1 MKRYL
6 KRMTLLSALVALIM
20 SVSMT
25 TYAADD
31 SDAINEKLGVPI
43 IVYGDTLTD
52 AQRGEVRDLLDVEK
66 LDTYREYDITG
77 ADIAKYIDGDPHSRM
92 FSSAKII
99 RKDKG
104 HGIVVNIV
112 TADNITQVTSEMY
125 ANA

>member
-1 MKRYL
+1 HL
-6 KRMTLLSALVALIM
+6 KMYAIFIALIALVM
-20 SVSMT
+20 SASTT

-52 AQRGEVRDLLDVEK
+52 AQREEVRDLLDVEK
-66 LDTYREYDITG
+66 LEAYEEYDITG
-77 ADIAKYIDGDPHSRM
+77 ADIANYIDGDPNSRM
-92 FSSAKII
+92 FSSAKIT

-112 TADNITQVTSEMY
+112 TADNI
-125 ANA
+125 